1 MDSSDEDT
9 FDESNATEDEE
20 ENDEIFEE
28 DEIDDDGKDFWLHN
42 LIGLKYRNLFF
53 CENMWWTLRSG
64 HINYDER
71 NRSECL
77 QRFYEIEL

>member
-20 ENDEIFEE
+20 EEIDEIFEE
-28 DEIDDDGKDFWLHN
+28 DEIDDDGKDFWLDN

-53 CENMWWTLRSG
+53 VKTCVS
-64 HINYDER
+64 
-71 NRSECL
+71 
-77 QRFYEIEL
+77 

>member
-20 ENDEIFEE
+20 EIDEIFEE
-28 DEIDDDGKDFWLHN
+28 DEIDDDGKDFWLDN

-53 CENMWWTLRSG
+53 CENMCWDLS
-64 HINYDER
+64 
-71 NRSECL
+71 
-77 QRFYEIEL
+77 